1 MSTASTPIADLPP
14 RAAEE
19 RSDAPIG
26 PAAGG
31 PFGLDDHLCFA
42 LYSASHAFSRLYRPM
57 LDALGLTYP
66 QYLVMIVLWQ
76 QDGCSVGAL
85 GERLFLESNTLTP
98 MLKRLEAL
106 GFISR
111 SRDPRDER
119 QVLISL
125 TERGRALQAEA
136 AGIPACAFE
145 ATGLDGEEAVRLLR
159 QVAGLRDRLRG
170 A

>member
-1 MSTASTPIADLPP
+1 MSTNQTGTASARDGDD
-14 RAAEE
+14 AGAGAEPL
-19 RSDAPIG
+19 A
-26 PAAGG
+26 
-31 PFGLDDHLCFA
+31 LDDFLCFA

-76 QDGCSVGAL
+76 QDGGSVGAL
-85 GERLFLESNTLTP
+85 GERLFLDSNTLTP

-106 GFISR
+106 GFITR

-119 QVLISL
+119 QVLIRL
-125 TERGRALQAEA
+125 TERGRALKNDA

-145 ATGLDGEEAVRLLR
+145 ATGLEREEAVRLLR
-159 QVAGLRDRLRG
+159 QVAALRDQLRG